1 MPFSVSDI
9 LDAIKDMS
17 AFSAAGPDKFPVAI
31 LKECGELLAP
41 IIHKLWCASLETGI
55 IAEKFK
61 SQAVIPIFKGGSKA
75 IPANYR
81 PVSLTSHIIKL
92 FERVVRKKMI
102 SFIEEH
108 NLIHPKQHGFRKG
121 RSCLTQLLDHF
132 DDVLRDLNSDANS
145 DVIYLDFSKAFDK
158 VDHRILLK
166 KLHKYGIRGNLHRWL
181 QSFLSDRTQHVVID
195 GVSSTKTK
203 VVSGVP
209 QGTVLGP
216 LLFLLYVNDIFDAV
230 KNALLKLFADDSKM
244 QRIIHSLFDHELLQK
259 DMESVTKWATSNNME
274 LNINKFQ
281 LLQHGKNAELKIPY
295 QLQSG
300 SDLIASKV
308 VKDLGVFVDS
318 NLNWKAHIQTKVND
332 AAKKAGWVLRT
343 FTTRDK
349 DTMLLLFKSYV
360 RSVVEYCCPLWSP
373 HLVGEITKV
382 EGVQRTF
389 TSKISGCQTLNYW
402 ERLKKL
408 DLYSLQRRRERYMI
422 ILVWKMEH
430 LLIPNVASLEFRQSG
445 RRGATCKRLLGSS
458 KYSSTNTTIFNSF
471 SSVAPAMYNL
481 VPAQVKNCSTLPIMK
496 LELDRWLQSIPDT
509 PPTPGYLAVNRNSLL
524 EWVGSMRQ

>member
-1 MPFSVSDI
+1 MSDHDIISCSLLHPEFLSSPPSRPLFQGGSPFDDINFFKADWDTIRYKLVETDWSTVSDSLVTSGQDTAWDNFEGIVASICAQNAPSHSRSRMAPSTRIPKDRQILLRKKKKINARINILKNSYDIPIKSSLAFSQLELNRAKTEIQIKDSINQERSREEMAAIEKIKINPKAFYFFVKKSASYTSPVGPLENQLGELVSDPKDMGSLLQTQYSKVFSNPNMVDPDEATKNIPSVDYSIDDMPFSVSDI

-216 LLFLLYVNDIFDAV
+216 LLFL
-230 KNALLKLFADDSKM
+230 
-244 QRIIHSLFDHELLQK
+244 
-259 DMESVTKWATSNNME
+259 
-274 LNINKFQ
+274 
-281 LLQHGKNAELKIPY
+281 
-295 QLQSG
+295 
-300 SDLIASKV
+300 
-308 VKDLGVFVDS
+308 
-318 NLNWKAHIQTKVND
+318 
-332 AAKKAGWVLRT
+332 
-343 FTTRDK
+343 
-349 DTMLLLFKSYV
+349 
-360 RSVVEYCCPLWSP
+360 
-373 HLVGEITKV
+373 
-382 EGVQRTF
+382 
-389 TSKISGCQTLNYW
+389 
-402 ERLKKL
+402 
-408 DLYSLQRRRERYMI
+408 
-422 ILVWKMEH
+422 
-430 LLIPNVASLEFRQSG
+430 
-445 RRGATCKRLLGSS
+445 
-458 KYSSTNTTIFNSF
+458 
-471 SSVAPAMYNL
+471 
-481 VPAQVKNCSTLPIMK
+481 
-496 LELDRWLQSIPDT
+496 
-509 PPTPGYLAVNRNSLL
+509 
-524 EWVGSMRQ
+524 